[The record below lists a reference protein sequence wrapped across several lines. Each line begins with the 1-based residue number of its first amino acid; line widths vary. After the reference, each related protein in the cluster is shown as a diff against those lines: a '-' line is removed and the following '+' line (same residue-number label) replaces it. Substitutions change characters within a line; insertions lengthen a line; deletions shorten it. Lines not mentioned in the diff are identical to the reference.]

1 MRLLP
6 PLETKGKV
14 TPVKGRMSVLPNTFS
29 ASCVTSILAAEHAAI
44 T

>member
-1 MRLLP
+1 MSEVP

-14 TPVKGRMSVLPNTFS
+14 TPVKGRMSREPKTLRPIWTMS
-29 ASCVTSILAAEHAAI
+29 RLTAAQPAM